1 MRRWTL
7 LLFLLI
13 ISTVFSAVPIDGIAA
28 VRTSIGVV
36 GGAGLA
42 TGWWADRFG
51 FSEAGELN
59 LRYEF
64 APGTGILLLAGL
76 SKAHLVDMSKQEV
89 AAEAR
94 VHNLGEFDDR
104 RTITTAAQGGSFKQ
118 IPLGFGLYRESQ
130 VGVFRPYGSAAMSVF
145 LWQFERSQ
153 TFFEQVESLGDPI
166 PHTDNWQDNKDGATL
181 GAQFSAGA
189 LYQFRPL
196 MLIDVS
202 LAYHWVNIGTKN
214 GALAYWGYPVNTWDE
229 DRINE
234 GKGSVNYLQFRVGL
248 RYGR

>member
-1 MRRWTL
+1 MPRAKSDESSLEELRARTRIAEI
-7 LLFLLI
+7 FLEHK
-13 ISTVFSAVPIDGIAA
+13 DEEMY
-28 VRTSIGVV
+28 VRVLDVV
-36 GGAGLA
+36 L
-42 TGWWADRFG
+42 
-51 FSEAGELN
+51 EL
-59 LRYEF
+59 
-64 APGTGILLLAGL
+64 
-76 SKAHLVDMSKQEV
+76 M
-89 AAEAR
+89 
-94 VHNLGEFDDR
+94 
-104 RTITTAAQGGSFKQ
+104 
-118 IPLGFGLYRESQ
+118 ESQ